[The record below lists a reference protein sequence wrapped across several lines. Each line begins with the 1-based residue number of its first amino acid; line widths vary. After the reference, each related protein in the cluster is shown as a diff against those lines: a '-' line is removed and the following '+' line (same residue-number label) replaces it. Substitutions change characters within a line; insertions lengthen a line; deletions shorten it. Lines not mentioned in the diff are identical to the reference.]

1 MSGAFVSVPYFQ
13 VNSIGCSGE
22 FSVVFKHFQNLENHI
37 LNILKDK
44 LNFSYLLGSFFLK
57 NT

>member
-1 MSGAFVSVPYFQ
+1 MSGTFVPVPYFQ

-22 FSVVFKHFQNLENHI
+22 FSVVFKRMQNLENHI

-44 LNFSYLLGSFFLK
+44 LNFSYLAGSFFL
-57 NT
+57 NTT